1 MGGKAI
7 IFSAPSGS
15 GKTTI
20 VRKLIERFPSL
31 IFSISATTRQKRSNE
46 IESKDYYFLDQ
57 EDFKNRISN
66 DHFLEWEEVYEGTY
80 YGTLREE
87 VERIWSEGND
97 VIFDVDVKGG
107 LRLKKNLGE
116 KAISIFI
123 RVPSLQVLEERLK
136 SRKTEDQTAIDAR
149 LSKAAVELM
158 EEPNF
163 DKVIVNEDLEGA
175 IEEAAQIVYHFTK

>member
-20 VRKLIERFPSL
+20 VRKLIEKFPSL
-31 IFSISATTRQKRSNE
+31 VFSISATTRQKRSNE

-57 EDFKNRISN
+57 EDFKQRISN
-66 DHFLEWEEVYEGTY
+66 DHFLEWEEVYKGTY
-80 YGTLREE
+80 YGTLRQE
-87 VERIWSEGND
+87 VERIWSEGYD

-107 LRLKKNLGE
+107 LRLKENLGE

-123 RVPSLQVLEERLK
+123 RVPSLQVLEERLR
-136 SRKTEDQTAIDAR
+136 SRKTEDQTALNAR
-149 LSKAAVELM
+149 LDKAAMELQ

-163 DKVIVNEDLEGA
+163 DKVIVNENLEEA
-175 IEEAAQIVYHFTK
+175 IEKAEEIVYHFTK